1 LSTLSTSSCSA
12 ATNDLIGT
20 LTMKKFTLTLAA
32 AVLASTLATG
42 CAPLLIGGAMV
53 GGVTVATDRRTSG
66 TQLEDETIE
75 IKAGARIREQL
86 GDRVHINVNSYNRVV
101 LITGEARNEE
111 DKATVERLVAGVEN
125 VTNVMNEVG
134 VTMLSS
140 LSSRSND
147 VVIQGKV
154 KAQLI
159 DARDLLSNAFY
170 VVVERGEVFIMGRV
184 TEREAN
190 RATDIARQVGGVK
203 KVVRAFEIISE
214 EELARITPK
223 KQ

>member
-1 LSTLSTSSCSA
+1 
-12 ATNDLIGT
+12 
-20 LTMKKFTLTLAA
+20 MKKLTLTLSA

-53 GGVTVATDRRTSG
+53 GTVQVATDRRTSA
-66 TQLEDETIE
+66 TQLEDQTIE

-86 GDRVHINVNSYNRVV
+86 GDRVHISVNSYNRVA
-101 LITGEARNEE
+101 LITGEARNEADRAE
-111 DKATVERLVAGVEN
+111 AERIVAGVEN
-125 VTNVMNEVG
+125 VTKVMNEVA
-134 VTMLSS
+134 VTMHSS

-147 VVIQGKV
+147 VVIQSKV
-154 KAQLI
+154 KAQLV
-159 DARDLLSNAFY
+159 DARDLLSNAFDI
-170 VVVERGEVFIMGRV
+170 VVERGEVFLMGRV
-184 TEREAN
+184 TEREAD
-190 RATDIARQVGGVK
+190 RATEIARQVGGVK

>member
-1 LSTLSTSSCSA
+1 MS
-12 ATNDLIGT
+12 NLIGIP
-20 LTMKKFTLTLAA
+20 TMKKFSLTLAA

-53 GGVTVATDRRTSG
+53 GGVSVATDRRTSG

-86 GDRVHINVNSYNRVV
+86 GERAHINVNSYNRVV
-101 LITGEARNEE
+101 LITGEVRNEE
-111 DKATVERLVAGVEN
+111 DKATVERLVGGVEN
-125 VTNVMNEVG
+125 VTNVMNEVS
-134 VTMLSS
+134 VSMLSS

-154 KAQLI
+154 KARLI

-190 RATDIARQVGGVK
+190 RATDIARQVSGVK

-214 EELARITPK
+214 EELARMTPK

>member
-1 LSTLSTSSCSA
+1 
-12 ATNDLIGT
+12 
-20 LTMKKFTLTLAA
+20 MKKLSLTLAA

-53 GGVTVATDRRTSG
+53 GGVSVATDRRTSG

-86 GDRVHINVNSYNRVV
+86 GDRVHINVNSYNRVA
-101 LITGEARNEE
+101 LITGEVRTDE
-111 DKATVERLVAGVEN
+111 DKATVERLVGGVEN
-125 VTNVMNEVG
+125 VANVMNEVS
-134 VTMLSS
+134 VSMLSS

-154 KAQLI
+154 KARLI

-170 VVVERGEVFIMGRV
+170 VVVERGEVFLMGRV

-190 RATDIARQVGGVK
+190 RATDIAREVSGVK

-214 EELARITPK
+214 EDLARITPK

>member
-1 LSTLSTSSCSA
+1 
-12 ATNDLIGT
+12 
-20 LTMKKFTLTLAA
+20 MKKLTLTLTA

-53 GGVTVATDRRTSG
+53 GGVAVATDRRTSG
-66 TQLEDETIE
+66 TQIEDETIE
-75 IKAGARIREQL
+75 VKAGARIREQL
-86 GDRVHINVNSYNRVV
+86 GDRVHINVNSYNRVA
-101 LITGEARNEE
+101 LITGEARNEADQAE
-111 DKATVERLVAGVEN
+111 VERIVAGVEN
-125 VTNVMNEVG
+125 VSKVLNEVA
-134 VTMLSS
+134 VTMHSS

-147 VVIQGKV
+147 VVIQGKI

-170 VVVERGEVFIMGRV
+170 VVVERGQVYLMGRV

-190 RATDIARQVGGVK
+190 RATEIARQVGGVK

-214 EELARITPK
+214 DELARYAPK
-223 KQ
+223 KS

>member
-1 LSTLSTSSCSA
+1 
-12 ATNDLIGT
+12 
-20 LTMKKFTLTLAA
+20 MKKFSLTLAA

-53 GGVTVATDRRTSG
+53 GGVSVATDRRTSA

-86 GDRVHINVNSYNRVV
+86 GDKVHINVNSYNRVA
-101 LITGEARNEE
+101 LITGEARTEADRAE
-111 DKATVERLVAGVEN
+111 VERIVAGVEN
-125 VTNVMNEVG
+125 VTRVMNEG
-134 VTMLSS
+134 AVTMHSALSGR
-140 LSSRSND
+140 SSDSF
-147 VVIQGKV
+147 IQGTV

-170 VVVERGEVFIMGRV
+170 IVVERGEVFLMGRV
-184 TEREAN
+184 TEREAG
-190 RATDIARQVGGVK
+190 RATEIARQVSGVK

-214 EELARITPK
+214 EELARMLPK

>member
-1 LSTLSTSSCSA
+1 MKKLSL
-12 ATNDLIGT
+12 T
-20 LTMKKFTLTLAA
+20 LTA

-53 GGVTVATDRRTSG
+53 GGVAVATDRRTSG

-75 IKAGARIREQL
+75 VKAGARIREQL
-86 GDRVHINVNSYNRVV
+86 GEKVHVNVNSYNRVV
-101 LITGEARNEE
+101 LVTGEANSEE
-111 DKATVERLVAGVEN
+111 ARAALDGIVGGVEN
-125 VTNVMNEVG
+125 VQKVLNEVAVG
-134 VTMLSS
+134 AASS

-159 DARDLLSNAFY
+159 DARDLHSNAFY
-170 VVVERGEVFIMGRV
+170 VVVERGQVFLMGRV

-190 RATDIARQVGGVK
+190 RATEIARQVSGVR

-214 EELARITPK
+214 EELAQTLPK
-223 KQ
+223 K

>member
-1 LSTLSTSSCSA
+1 
-12 ATNDLIGT
+12 
-20 LTMKKFTLTLAA
+20 MKKLTLTLTA

-53 GGVTVATDRRTSG
+53 GTVQVATDRRTSA
-66 TQLEDETIE
+66 TQLEDQTIE
-75 IKAGARIREQL
+75 LKAGARIREQL
-86 GDRVHINVNSYNRVV
+86 GDRVHINVNSYNRVA
-101 LITGEARNEE
+101 LITGEARNESDRAE
-111 DKATVERLVAGVEN
+111 VERIVGSVEN
-125 VTNVMNEVG
+125 VTKVMNEAA
-134 VTMLSS
+134 VTMHSS
-140 LSSRSND
+140 LSTRSND
-147 VVIQGKV
+147 VVIQGKI

-170 VVVERGEVFIMGRV
+170 VVVERGEAFLMGRV
-184 TEREAN
+184 TEREAD
-190 RATDIARQVGGVK
+190 RATEIARQVGGVK

>member
-1 LSTLSTSSCSA
+1 
-12 ATNDLIGT
+12 
-20 LTMKKFTLTLAA
+20 MKKLSLTLAA
-32 AVLASTLATG
+32 AALASALTTG
-42 CAPLLIGGAMV
+42 CAPLLIGGAMM
-53 GGVTVATDRRTSG
+53 GGVSVATDRRTSA

-75 IKAGARIREQL
+75 LKAGSRIREQL
-86 GDRVHINVNSYNRVV
+86 GDRVHVNVNSYNRVA
-101 LITGEARNEE
+101 LITGEARNEADQAE
-111 DKATVERLVAGVEN
+111 LERIVAGVEN
-125 VTNVMNEVG
+125 VTKVMNEVA
-134 VTMLSS
+134 VTMHSS

-147 VVIQGKV
+147 VVIQGKI

-159 DARDLLSNAFY
+159 DARDLISNAFY
-170 VVVERGEVFIMGRV
+170 VVVERGQAYLMGRV

-214 EELARITPK
+214 DELARITPK

>member
-1 LSTLSTSSCSA
+1 
-12 ATNDLIGT
+12 
-20 LTMKKFTLTLAA
+20 MKKLTLTLSA

-53 GGVTVATDRRTSG
+53 GTVQVATDRRTSA
-66 TQLEDETIE
+66 TQLEDQTIE

-86 GDRVHINVNSYNRVV
+86 GDRVHISINSYNRVA
-101 LITGEARNEE
+101 LITGEARNEADRAE
-111 DKATVERLVAGVEN
+111 AERIVAGVEN
-125 VTNVMNEVG
+125 VTKVMNEVA
-134 VTMLSS
+134 VTMHSS

-154 KAQLI
+154 KAQLV
-159 DARDLLSNAFY
+159 DARDLLSNAFD
-170 VVVERGEVFIMGRV
+170 VVVERGEVFLMGRV
-184 TEREAN
+184 TEREAD
-190 RATDIARQVGGVK
+190 RATEIARQVGGVK

>member
-1 LSTLSTSSCSA
+1 
-12 ATNDLIGT
+12 
-20 LTMKKFTLTLAA
+20 MKKFTLTLTA
-32 AVLASTLATG
+32 AVLASLLNTG

-75 IKAGARIREQL
+75 VKAGARIREQL
-86 GDRVHINVNSYNRVV
+86 GDKVHINVNSYNRVA
-101 LITGEARNEE
+101 LITGEARNEADQAE
-111 DKATVERLVAGVEN
+111 VERLVAGVEN
-125 VTNVMNEVG
+125 VSKVLNEVA
-134 VTMLSS
+134 VTMHSS
-140 LSSRSND
+140 LSTRSAD
-147 VVIQGKV
+147 VVLKGRV

-159 DARDLLSNAFY
+159 DARDLQSNAFY
-170 VVVERGEVFIMGRV
+170 VVTERGEVFLMGRV

-190 RATDIARQVGGVK
+190 RATEIARQVSGVK

-214 EELARITPK
+214 EELARTLPK

>member
-1 LSTLSTSSCSA
+1 MG
-12 ATNDLIGT
+12 IP
-20 LTMKKFTLTLAA
+20 TMKKFSLTLAA

-53 GGVTVATDRRTSG
+53 GGVSVATDRRTSG

-86 GDRVHINVNSYNRVV
+86 GDRAHINVNSYNRVV
-101 LITGEARNEE
+101 LITGEVRNEE
-111 DKATVERLVAGVEN
+111 DKATVERLVGGVEN
-125 VTNVMNEVG
+125 VTNVMNEVS
-134 VTMLSS
+134 VSMLSS

-154 KAQLI
+154 KARLI

-190 RATDIARQVGGVK
+190 RATDIARQVSGVK

-223 KQ
+223 KT